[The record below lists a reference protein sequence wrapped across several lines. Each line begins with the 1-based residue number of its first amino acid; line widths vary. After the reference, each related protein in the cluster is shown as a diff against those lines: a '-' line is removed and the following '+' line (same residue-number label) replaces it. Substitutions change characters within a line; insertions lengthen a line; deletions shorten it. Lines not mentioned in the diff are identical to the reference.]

1 MELIQALEVGEV
13 RFDETVDVIVAGLG
27 VAGTSAVV
35 AARQT
40 GADVLAIERSAG
52 GPGGTSAHSGGLI
65 YLGGGT
71 PLQSACGF
79 QDSPENMATF
89 LRAALGPG
97 VDDQRVDVYC
107 EGSPEHFDWLVSIG
121 VPFRAA
127 FCDEPNRESADDAGL
142 LFSGGEDAYPFD
154 EIAVP
159 APRGHK
165 PQFVDSA
172 GGFLMDRL
180 GAAVSTS
187 GARVVADAQA
197 EALVVD
203 GADVVGLLVRTDEG
217 SRAIRARGGVILATG
232 GFIHNEAMVA
242 EHCPLAHVPEAAWRI
257 GTPNDDGRGI
267 RIGAGAGAVPTRLD
281 AFECALPLGPPHRLA
296 RGILVNRQGERFIN
310 EDAYTGRIGFHAL
323 RDQDG
328 VVYMIT
334 DDVIH
339 EPNLI
344 GLRVGHAAA
353 TPEELA
359 ADIDLPPDALA
370 RTVREYH
377 EAAARGED
385 PAFHKR
391 APYLQ
396 PIGLPPAS
404 GIGAIDLRVD
414 HGAIYATFTL
424 GGLITDP
431 EGAALNSAGRRIP
444 GLYAAGRTA
453 ASLAAHHYAS
463 GISLGDG
470 SFFGRRAGRHAAAQ
484 ARAQRSPPSLG

>member
-1 MELIQALEVGEV
+1 MELIPALEVNDV
-13 RFDETVDVIVAGLG
+13 RFDETVDVVVVGLG
-27 VAGTSAVV
+27 AAGASAVV
-35 AARQT
+35 GGRQT
-40 GADVLAIERSAG
+40 GADVLAVERGA

-71 PLQSACGF
+71 TLQSACGF
-79 QDSPENMATF
+79 QDSPENMAAF

-97 VDDQRVDVYC
+97 VDDDRVDVYC
-107 EGSPEHFDWLVSIG
+107 EGSPDHFEWLVSIG

-127 FCDEPNRESADDAGL
+127 FCDEPNRESVDDAGL

-154 EIAVP
+154 EFSVP
-159 APRGHK
+159 VPRGHK
-165 PQFVDSA
+165 PQCVDSA
-172 GGFLMDRL
+172 GGFLMERL

-187 GARVVADAQA
+187 GARVVADARA

-203 GADVVGLLVRTDEG
+203 GEDVVGLLVRTDDG
-217 SRAIRARGGVILATG
+217 ARAIRARGGVILATG

-242 EHCPLAHVPEAAWRI
+242 EHCPLAHVPDAAWRI
-257 GTPNDDGRGI
+257 GTPTDDGRGI
-267 RIGAGAGAVPTRLD
+267 RMGAGAGAVLTRLD

-296 RGILVNRQGERFIN
+296 RGILVNRNGERFIN

-323 RDQDG
+323 RDHDG
-328 VVYMIT
+328 FVYMIT

-339 EPNLI
+339 EPNLV
-344 GLRVGHAAA
+344 GLRVGYAAA

-359 ADIDLPPDALA
+359 ADLGIPPDALA
-370 RTVREYH
+370 RTVREYN
-377 EAAARGED
+377 EAAARGDD

-396 PIGLPPAS
+396 PIGVPPAS

-424 GGLITDP
+424 GGLTTDP
-431 EGAALNSAGRRIP
+431 DGATLNSAGRRIS
-444 GLYAAGRTA
+444 GLYAVGRTA

-484 ARAQRSPPSLG
+484 ARTERSSPH